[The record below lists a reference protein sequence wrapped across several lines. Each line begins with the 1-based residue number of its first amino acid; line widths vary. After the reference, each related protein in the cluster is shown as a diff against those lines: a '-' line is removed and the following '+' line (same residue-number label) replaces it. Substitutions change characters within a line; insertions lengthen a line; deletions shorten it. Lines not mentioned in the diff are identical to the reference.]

1 MKTDKELQR
10 DVMAALA
17 WEPKIDAAEIGVS
30 VESGVVV
37 LNGRVKSYPEKWA
50 AEEVVQRVKSVKVVT
65 DEIIVKLPGDSERS
79 DTDIAIAAVNAL
91 NWNASVPPNRVK
103 VLVDKG
109 WVVLAGTVEFHYQKL
124 EAEMAVRNLLGV
136 RGVSNQ
142 IEIKPAVSAENVK
155 SQIEKALERA
165 VETDAKKIVVETHG
179 NQVVLRGNV
188 KSWMEREEAE
198 NAAWAAPGVASV
210 QNRIAI
216 SY

>member
-1 MKTDKELQR
+1 M
-10 DVMAALA
+10 
-17 WEPKIDAAEIGVS
+17 
-30 VESGVVV
+30 
-37 LNGRVKSYPEKWA
+37 
-50 AEEVVQRVKSVKVVT
+50 
-65 DEIIVKLPGDSERS
+65 
-79 DTDIAIAAVNAL
+79 
-91 NWNASVPPNRVK
+91 
-103 VLVDKG
+103 
-109 WVVLAGTVEFHYQKL
+109 LAGTVEFHYQKL

>member
-1 MKTDKELQR
+1 
-10 DVMAALA
+10 
-17 WEPKIDAAEIGVS
+17 
-30 VESGVVV
+30 
-37 LNGRVKSYPEKWA
+37 VKSYPEKWA